1 MACNHILFIETR
13 PAPKLWTSQSD
24 RFPMLGI
31 GYLISYIQSR
41 YPHIQC
47 FLRSHYNVDIAL
59 IKGLQP
65 DLIAISATTPM
76 FDAAASLSKRLE
88 PLGIPII
95 IGGVHITSM
104 MESLPKEIILGVCGE
119 GEETILEIV
128 EILQNGDTLTPSILS
143 TINGI
148 VFRQTDGS
156 IKSTPHRP
164 RIHDLDS
171 LPMPD
176 RSKMNIT
183 RGGRVHMLT
192 SRGCPFRCSFCS
204 SSHFWGN
211 KIRFRGVDSI
221 IEEIEFLIKKYAP
234 RMLCFYDDFF
244 LANHKRFFS
253 IAERILSLGIHKK
266 TRFFVTSR
274 ASHIT
279 AEVCE
284 VLEKM
289 NTRIVFM
296 GFESASP
303 KVLSYL
309 KPEQAS
315 PEIYDTATELLKRYN
330 LIVSASFIIGSPEE
344 TIDDIRQT
352 FQYIAK
358 SRIDSV
364 GIYPLVA
371 YPGTKVW
378 EDAIRLGVINPKN
391 VDWERINDWER
402 HFLPQRLSHEEM
414 KKWLSKLYRE
424 QFRRRL
430 IFGLR
435 HLLPFR
441 PYSVYH

>member
-1 MACNHILFIETR
+1 MACNRILFVETR
-13 PAPKLWTSQSD
+13 PAPKLWTSQSN

-31 GYLISYIQSR
+31 GYLISYIRSR
-41 YPHIQC
+41 YPHVQC
-47 FLRSHYNVDIAL
+47 FFRSHYKVDIPV
-59 IKGLQP
+59 IKALQP

-76 FDAAASLSKRLE
+76 FDEAADLTKRLK
-88 PLGIPII
+88 PIGIPII

-104 MESLPKEIILGVCGE
+104 PESLSEGFVLGVCGE

-128 EILQNGDTLTPSILS
+128 EILQKGGTLTPDVLS
-143 TINGI
+143 AIDGI
-148 VFRQTDGS
+148 VFRQTGGA
-156 IKSTPHRP
+156 IKTTPRRP
-164 RIHDLDS
+164 RIQVLDS

-176 RSKMNIT
+176 RSNMNIT

-192 SRGCPFRCSFCS
+192 SRGCPFKCSFCS

-211 KIRFRGVDSI
+211 KIKYHGADSVT
-221 IEEIEFLIKKYAP
+221 EEIEFLVKKYAP

-244 LANHKRFFS
+244 LANHKRFFA
-253 IAERILSLGIHKK
+253 IAERILSLGLHKK

-284 VLEKM
+284 VLEKI

-303 KVLSYL
+303 KILAYL
-309 KPEQAS
+309 KPQKAS
-315 PEIYDTATELLKRYN
+315 PEIYDRAIELLKQYK

-344 TIDDIRQT
+344 TNEDVRQT

-358 SRIDSV
+358 GRIDSV

-378 EDAIRLGVINPKN
+378 EDAVRLGVINPEKI
-391 VDWERINDWER
+391 DWKKINDWQT
-402 HFLPQRLSHEEM
+402 HYLPQRLTREEM
-414 KKWLSKLYRE
+414 KEWLSKLYKE
-424 QFRRRL
+424 QFRRRV

-435 HLLPFR
+435 GLLPFR
-441 PYSVYH
+441 PYSFYH

>member
-1 MACNHILFIETR
+1 MACNRILFIETR
-13 PAPKLWTSQSD
+13 PAPKPWTSQSN

-31 GYLISYIQSR
+31 GYMISYIQSR
-41 YPHIQC
+41 YPNVKC
-47 FLRSHYNVDIAL
+47 FLRSHYNVDLAF
-59 IKGLQP
+59 IKTLQP
-65 DLIAISATTPM
+65 DLIGISATTPM
-76 FDAAASLSKRLE
+76 FDDAVNLSMRLK
-88 PLGIPII
+88 PLRIPII

-104 MESLPKEIILGVCGE
+104 TESLTKEFVLGVRGE

-128 EILQNGDTLTPSILS
+128 KILQEGGTLTQDVLS

-156 IKSTPHRP
+156 IKTTPRRP
-164 RIHDLDS
+164 RILDLDS

-176 RSKMNIT
+176 RSKMSIS

-192 SRGCPFRCSFCS
+192 SRGCPYSCSFCS
-204 SSHFWGN
+204 SSHFWGS
-211 KIRFRGVDSI
+211 KIKFRGVDSV
-221 IEEIEFLIKKYAP
+221 IEEIEFLIKEYTP

-244 LANHKRFFS
+244 LANHKRFFA

-284 VLEKM
+284 ALERI

-303 KVLSYL
+303 KVLNYL
-309 KPEQAS
+309 KPEKAN
-315 PEIYDTATELLKRYN
+315 PEIYDHAIELLKRYN

-344 TIDDIRQT
+344 TIDDVRQT

-378 EDAIRLGVINPKN
+378 KDAIRFGVVNPEK
-391 VDWERINDWER
+391 VDWKKIDDWQTHYLAR
-402 HFLPQRLSHEEM
+402 RLTREEM
-414 KKWLSKLYRE
+414 KNWLSKLYRE
-424 QFRRRL
+424 QFRRRV

-435 HLLPFR
+435 GLLPFR
-441 PYSVYH
+441 PYSFYH